1 MTAVMRRGSVTPEA
15 FEALYRRTSPE
26 VLGFLRRRVGDEAPD
41 LLADVYVLA
50 WEKRDALPAEW
61 LRRAWLFGVARRLL
75 LSHSR
80 HASREVAAEEEATR
94 ISSQPAHEPEQSAGA
109 TVRAAL
115 ARLPEIDRELIQLT
129 EWEQLSVAEAAVAT
143 GLKAGTARV
152 RLHRARA
159 RLAQDPELAALVMDT
174 VAPR

>member
-1 MTAVMRRGSVTPEA
+1 MTGPATVTAEA

-50 WEKRDALPAEW
+50 WEKRDKLPAEW
-61 LRRAWLFGVARRLL
+61 LRRAWLFGMARRLL

-80 HASREVAAEEEATR
+80 QTSRDAAAEVGAALLA
-94 ISSQPAHEPEQSAGA
+94 SQPPHEPEQSVGA

-115 ARLPEIDRELIQLT
+115 MRLAEIDRELIQLT
-129 EWEQLSVAEAAVAT
+129 EWEQLSITEAAVAT
-143 GLKAGTARV
+143 GLKPGTARV
-152 RLHRARA
+152 RLHRART
-159 RLAQDPELAALVMDT
+159 RLAQDPELAALVT
-174 VAPR
+174 TTAIPR

>member
-1 MTAVMRRGSVTPEA
+1 MGRGSVTPAA

-26 VLGFLRRRVGDEAPD
+26 MLSFLRRRVGDEAPD
-41 LLADVYVLA
+41 LLAEVYVVA
-50 WEKRDALPAEW
+50 WEKRDGLPAEW

-75 LSHSR
+75 LSHGRRTSR
-80 HASREVAAEEEATR
+80 DAAAEVEAARLAT
-94 ISSQPAHEPEQSAGA
+94 QPAHEADQSVGSA
-109 TVRAAL
+109 VRAAL

-143 GLKAGTARV
+143 GLRPGTARV

-159 RLAQDPELAALVMDT
+159 RLAQDPELAALVAAT
-174 VAPR
+174 AIPR